1 MRWLQMETN
10 EIVCLRTG
18 ARAICESVFFCLLQW
33 NTQIG
38 CMNMDMVEYTL
49 LWKHTEKERESALYY
64 APIFHGIQY
73 EETNTK
79 GQFGLSFFFHFST
92 NYSSNLG
99 LSFYVKQ
106 FDEHRKSSEWR
117 KNKTKQNKNE
127 NKTEVDQSQLFKKI
141 LASAGQNEKKDTFCY
156 AIELIFSLPT
166 KPRRSKKLLV

>member
-18 ARAICESVFFCLLQW
+18 ARAICESVFFLFIAMKYSNW
-33 NTQIG
+33 IH
-38 CMNMDMVEYTL
+38 EYGYGRIYFIV
-49 LWKHTEKERESALYY
+49 KTEGERESALYY

-117 KNKTKQNKNE
+117 KNKAKQNKNE

-141 LASAGQNEKKDTFCY
+141 LASAGQNEKKDTFRY
-156 AIELIFSLPT
+156 AIELIFSLPK